1 MELIGII
8 VLIIIG
14 FLLLSAIGWVLKILG
29 YIFELLLKGFFK
41 SIGCLFW
48 IIIIIIILI
57 SIGV

>member
-29 YIFELLLKGFFK
+29 YIFEFLLKGFFK

-57 SIGV
+57 SIGA